1 MRRNLFLSTVSALWM
16 GVVALALTA
25 CSNDDNIGGGE
36 KPASARTYSV
46 CIPASLGDGGR
57 TRAVEF
63 DNTGSSPKIIT
74 KFVENERV
82 YVYNKDK
89 NEVLTAWNDVTG
101 DYDGYLE
108 VKNVSADGLSCDL
121 MGQLRAPIAAGN
133 EILLMYNL
141 TAADNDKTDDAYKWC
156 TNFDYSCQEGTPET
170 VTDGAISTMVV
181 ESTGSAEDGYKLT
194 LHDVT
199 DNTKTAATFANIQS
213 MFRLQFKDASTGN
226 NISVKSLKILSQND
240 VLATMYHPLQDAGQV
255 YGHSD
260 LMIVPS
266 TPIAADGYVYVA
278 LCFDHTDY
286 GLGDQAV
293 GDVLTFHVMDAS
305 NNEYKVDVP
314 APTGGFQNGQYYY
327 FPGPVPVV
335 KQPAR
340 VMPAITWTNAFD
352 SNGSNAP
359 EFDDISH
366 FYDVYGSGVTDNHNN
381 DIDFTLANPSG
392 KSLCNGCKFYL
403 YQGGTVRLNGINA
416 IWSDDSYPFIYCE
429 SDLTIDITG
438 NNSISCPLYGYT
450 IDACGTLKLRGNGT
464 LTVTGNEDGS
474 YGLCGEVN
482 YNYSDGLFVSKL
494 AAPGYTVTLSA
505 TTDNGDGTF
514 TWTYTVAPASNNAY
528 YDPQGN
534 EIQDD
539 GVIGWLRDKGFAQA
553 DINALGNNDAAT
565 DKMYECW
572 LYNCDFRVAGAG
584 FVSLEVINTT
594 SEGGYIKTV
603 TVQLTRKAPLG
614 RINGCLYL
622 YANGSTQPIP
632 DESVE
637 FLGDDNDPF
646 FAFSPS
652 TGEVT
657 QDATGTFNNSV
668 TATTVTAE
676 ITVQIVDNGEEP

>member
-74 KFVENERV
+74 KFLENERV
-82 YVYNKDK
+82 FVYNKTED
-89 NEVLTAWNDVTG
+89 EVLTAWNDATC

-121 MGQLRAPIAAGN
+121 MGQLPAPIAADD

-141 TAADNDKTDDAYKWC
+141 TAANNDENYYKGD
-156 TNFDYSCQEGTPET
+156 TYFDYSLQEGTPET
-170 VTDGAISTMVV
+170 VMDGAISTMVV

-194 LHDVT
+194 VHDVT
-199 DNTKTAATFANIQS
+199 DNTKTTAKFTNIQS

-240 VLATMYHPLQDAGQV
+240 VLTTMYWPLQDANYV

-278 LCFDHTDY
+278 LCFDHTEY
-286 GLGDQAV
+286 GSGDQAV

-314 APTGGFQNGQYYY
+314 APTGGFLNGQYYY
-327 FPGPVPVV
+327 FPVPVPVV

-340 VMPAITWTNAFD
+340 VMPAITWTKAFY
-352 SNGSNAP
+352 SNGSDAP
-359 EFDDISH
+359 KFDDIRH
-366 FYDVYGSGVTDNHNN
+366 EYEVYGTGGTDD

-392 KSLCNGCKFYL
+392 ESLCNGCKFYL
-403 YQGGTVRLNGINA
+403 HQGGTVSLNGINA
-416 IWSDDSYPFIYCE
+416 TWSDDSSPFIYCE
-429 SDLTIDITG
+429 SNLTIDITG
-438 NNSISCPLYGYT
+438 NNSISCPLTCYA
-450 IDACGTLKLRGNGT
+450 IDAYGTLKLRGSGT
-464 LTVTGNEDGS
+464 LTVTSNEDGT

-482 YNYSDGLFVSKL
+482 YNYSDGLDVSDL
-494 AAPGYTVTLSA
+494 AASGYTVTRSV

-514 TWTYTVAPASNNAY
+514 TWTYTVAP
-528 YDPQGN
+528 Q
-534 EIQDD
+534 
-539 GVIGWLRDKGFAQA
+539 
-553 DINALGNNDAAT
+553 
-565 DKMYECW
+565 
-572 LYNCDFRVAGAG
+572 
-584 FVSLEVINTT
+584 
-594 SEGGYIKTV
+594 
-603 TVQLTRKAPLG
+603 
-614 RINGCLYL
+614 
-622 YANGSTQPIP
+622 
-632 DESVE
+632 
-637 FLGDDNDPF
+637 
-646 FAFSPS
+646 
-652 TGEVT
+652 
-657 QDATGTFNNSV
+657 
-668 TATTVTAE
+668 
-676 ITVQIVDNGEEP
+676 